1 MHDDVEEAARQPQTP
16 ARPAAASTSG
26 TSGTP
31 EPPRAP
37 RAPGSPAG
45 TPSPSGAYRTLLTS
59 TTPTP
64 RVASAPASV
73 TMPRRRVRASVGY
86 IASPDSPE
94 ARKRIEQASPSRRRT
109 KKAAAADEA
118 LPEPAV
124 HALVRE
130 CDEGAGAGA
139 GAGASAP
146 ADVSALNTR
155 VLHAVAAKER
165 RCLELREELAREDA
179 MLNELRGA
187 WRRLAM
193 RGVPVAGV
201 AAMHPTEGHAAA
213 ADGGG
218 SDAQRQARR
227 TSALVAD
234 SWSTIQRQIETH
246 ITPLVRPADEAP
258 PVPPKDEA
266 TVRSV
271 ASERLAHGWSTLSRR
286 LRETAMRIGDSAWI
300 EEEEPPH
307 SHEEYAAMR
316 AALDEPSWR
325 LSSIGTPL
333 AAGPGVTALG
343 MYPRWT
349 GGARH
354 GDADGSSGSGSG
366 SGSGAADRD
375 DASYPPRPGR

>member
-1 MHDDVEEAARQPQTP
+1 MHHGVEARQPQTP
-16 ARPAAASTSG
+16 ARPAGAARPAAAG
-26 TSGTP
+26 DTP
-31 EPPRAP
+31 DAP
-37 RAPGSPAG
+37 RAPGSPTRSS
-45 TPSPSGAYRTLLTS
+45 TPSPCTYRTLLTS
-59 TTPTP
+59 TTP
-64 RVASAPASV
+64 RIASAPASV
-73 TMPRRRVRASVGY
+73 AMPRRRVRASVGY
-86 IASPDSPE
+86 IASPDSPD
-94 ARKRIEQASPSRRRT
+94 AQRRLEQASPSRRRT
-109 KKAAAADEA
+109 KKTPDEA

-130 CDEGAGAGA
+130 CDEGAR
-139 GAGASAP
+139 AP
-146 ADVSALNTR
+146 ADVSALNSR

-201 AAMHPTEGHAAA
+201 AAMHPTEAHAAE
-213 ADGGG
+213 GSG
-218 SDAQRQARR
+218 SDVQRQARR

-300 EEEEPPH
+300 EEEPPH

-316 AALDEPSWR
+316 AALDG
-325 LSSIGTPL
+325 IGL
-333 AAGPGVTALG
+333 DR
-343 MYPRWT
+343 YPRWEES
-349 GGARH
+349 AH
-354 GDADGSSGSGSG
+354 GEEE
-366 SGSGAADRD
+366 
-375 DASYPPRPGR
+375 YPPRPGK